1 MKTAPVAVALFLAAA
16 LGSLASPVQADPAQL
31 LGSTHLSRSE
41 NDKDVIRFKQCRRG
55 INAVQL
61 RVRGGQVEVEK
72 LWVRYAKGGSEQ
84 LEVRERIAQ
93 GGESRWIDLRG
104 GERCIKAIGLI
115 GDTERSRDQARVD
128 VFGR

>member
-1 MKTAPVAVALFLAAA
+1 MKATPALALILAAA
-16 LGSLASPVQADPAQL
+16 LGTLASPASADPARL
-31 LGSTHLSRSE
+31 LGSTHLTRAE

-72 LWVRYAKGGSEQ
+72 LWVRYAKGGTEQ

-115 GDTERSRDQARVD
+115 GDTELSRDQARVD
-128 VFGR
+128 VYGR

>member
-1 MKTAPVAVALFLAAA
+1 MKATPVAVALILAAT

-31 LGSTHLSRSE
+31 LGSTHLSRAE

-84 LEVRERIAQ
+84 LDVRERIAQ

-115 GDTERSRDQARVD
+115 GDTELSRDQARVD
-128 VFGR
+128 VYGR